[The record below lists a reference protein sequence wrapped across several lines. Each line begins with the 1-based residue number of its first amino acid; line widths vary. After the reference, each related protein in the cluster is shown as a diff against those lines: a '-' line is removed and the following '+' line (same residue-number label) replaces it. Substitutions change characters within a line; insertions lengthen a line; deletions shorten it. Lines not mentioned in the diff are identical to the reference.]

1 MSSECYTSQ
10 RLKVEGKKRKYLT
23 LRSSLVVQWLGLW
36 AFIAKVLGSFP
47 ELVMQVTRYD
57 QNQKKNEEKSTESQW
72 T

>member
-1 MSSECYTSQ
+1 M
-10 RLKVEGKKRKYLT
+10 
-23 LRSSLVVQWLGLW
+23 VQWLGLW